1 MLLRTNNPLVTKFS
15 IFLGYNLYP
24 KNVLQSVLA
33 TNYRSKVIKQLELV
47 AKA

>member
-1 MLLRTNNPLVTKFS
+1 MLFRTNNPLLTKVS
-15 IFLGYNLYP
+15 IFLGYNLSP
-24 KNVLQSVLA
+24 KNVIQPVLA